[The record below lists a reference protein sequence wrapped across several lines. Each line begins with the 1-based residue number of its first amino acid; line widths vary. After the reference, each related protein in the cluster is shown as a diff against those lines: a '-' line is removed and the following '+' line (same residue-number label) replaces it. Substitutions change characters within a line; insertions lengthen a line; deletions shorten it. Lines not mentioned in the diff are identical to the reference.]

1 MEDKQNQSENLDEMQ
16 KTSETTTSTSKKK
29 IMNLSTFIILIL
41 LIIITIMGIYIYK
54 QNLANQKAACVID
67 PLKRNNILNSE
78 NIVESKTELD
88 TEIENEVETESAII
102 ENNVPTVEN
111 TIPVKES
118 IPEYTEPE
126 TPKILTE
133 KQAEEKALS
142 TLQEYIDNKI
152 YVYENSN
159 IGPMPELLYVL
170 KLESYENI
178 TELCT
183 NNYDPSTYIRS
194 NTKYSDFKSALLEY
208 VTEDYFNK
216 NFSQYTNINDN
227 VGFCNCA
234 GGFIPINIK
243 EINFKSRDNDTYK
256 FEVILI
262 DMELYQNSETDY
274 LITQNATFKL
284 IDGKLLIDEF

>member
-1 MEDKQNQSENLDEMQ
+1 M
-16 KTSETTTSTSKKK
+16 KK
-29 IMNLSTFIILIL
+29 
-41 LIIITIMGIYIYK
+41 
-54 QNLANQKAACVID
+54 
-67 PLKRNNILNSE
+67 LKNNNILNS
-78 NIVESKTELD
+78 
-88 TEIENEVETESAII
+88 
-102 ENNVPTVEN
+102 EN

-118 IPEYTEPE
+118 IPEYTEHE

-159 IGPMPELLYVL
+159 IGPMPDLLYVL
-170 KLESYENI
+170 ELDSYGNI
-178 TELCT
+178 NKLCT

-234 GGFIPINIK
+234 GGFIPINIE
-243 EINFKSRDNDTYK
+243 EINFKWCPQPMLENDLEIWYEFVELTRQH
-256 FEVILI
+256 
-262 DMELYQNSETDY
+262 MELYQNSETNY

>member
-1 MEDKQNQSENLDEMQ
+1 
-16 KTSETTTSTSKKK
+16 
-29 IMNLSTFIILIL
+29 
-41 LIIITIMGIYIYK
+41 
-54 QNLANQKAACVID
+54 
-67 PLKRNNILNSE
+67 
-78 NIVESKTELD
+78 
-88 TEIENEVETESAII
+88 
-102 ENNVPTVEN
+102 
-111 TIPVKES
+111 
-118 IPEYTEPE
+118 
-126 TPKILTE
+126 
-133 KQAEEKALS
+133 
-142 TLQEYIDNKI
+142 
-152 YVYENSN
+152 
-159 IGPMPELLYVL
+159 MPELLYVL

-262 DMELYQNSETDY
+262 DVELYQNSEKDS

>member
-1 MEDKQNQSENLDEMQ
+1 MENKQNQSENLDEIQ
-16 KTSETTTSTSKKK
+16 KTSETTTSSSKKN

-67 PLKRNNILNSE
+67 PLKNNNILNS
-78 NIVESKTELD
+78 
-88 TEIENEVETESAII
+88 
-102 ENNVPTVEN
+102 EN

-118 IPEYTEPE
+118 ISEYTETE

-142 TLQEYIDNKI
+142 TLQEYINNKI

-159 IGPMPELLYVL
+159 IGPMPDLLYVL
-170 KLESYENI
+170 ELDSYGNI
-178 TELCT
+178 NKLCT

-216 NFSQYTNINDN
+216 NFSQYTNINNN

-256 FEVILI
+256 FEVVLI
-262 DMELYQNSETDY
+262 DMELYQNSETNY